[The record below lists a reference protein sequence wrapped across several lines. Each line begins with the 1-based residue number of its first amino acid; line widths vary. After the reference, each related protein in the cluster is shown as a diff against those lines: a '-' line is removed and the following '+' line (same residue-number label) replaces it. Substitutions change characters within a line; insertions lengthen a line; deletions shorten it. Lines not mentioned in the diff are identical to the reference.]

1 MNRKKHSH
9 PYLTRT
15 VLTRYFLSVLAI
27 PLLLTAVFFLAW
39 LICRQFIWQ
48 GSDPLY
54 RFLILLRELAPEI
67 VVFFSLA
74 GFFYFT
80 YQAIRQPLTYLDNL
94 IDAAKALSHPDETP
108 ISLPRAL
115 AEIQGELNLAREQ
128 SLRNIAAAKMAEQRK
143 NDLIV
148 YLAHDL
154 KTPLTSVIG
163 YLSLLRD
170 EPEISPELRAKY
182 TGIALDRAMRLEDL
196 INEFFDITRFNL
208 SAMTLELEQTSLTR
222 MLEQTVSEFDPVL
235 SEKGLTWHTD
245 IAPQV
250 QILCDRDKLER
261 VLDNLI
267 RNAVNY
273 SFPKTEIS
281 LFMAPKKG
289 GVEIRITNHGKTIPP
304 QKLERIFDQFYRL
317 DSSRSSATGGA
328 GLGLA
333 ISKEIVALHGGTI
346 QASSANESIVFTV
359 FLPANVILNS
369 NSY

>member
-1 MNRKKHSH
+1 MNKRSHS
-9 PYLTRT
+9 YLTR
-15 VLTRYFLSVLAI
+15 VIFTRYLLSVLAV
-27 PLLLTAVFFLAW
+27 PLLLTAVFFLSW
-39 LICRQFIWQ
+39 FICRQFIWYRT
-48 GSDPLY
+48 DPMY
-54 RFLILLRELAPEI
+54 QLLTSLRDFAPAI
-67 VVFFSLA
+67 VVFSSLV
-74 GFFYFT
+74 GFIYFT
-80 YQAIRQPLTYLDNL
+80 YRAIRQPLTYLENL

-108 ISLPRAL
+108 IALPREL
-115 AEIQGELNLAREQ
+115 TEIQGELNLVREQ

-170 EPEISPELRAKY
+170 EPDISAPLREKY
-182 TGIALDRAMRLEDL
+182 TAIALDRAMRLEDL

-208 SAMTLELEQTSLTR
+208 STITLEPEMTSLTR
-222 MLEQTVSEFDPVL
+222 MLEQTVHEFDPVL
-235 SEKGLTWHTD
+235 SEKGLKWRTD
-245 IAPQV
+245 ICPNV

-273 SFPKTEIS
+273 SYPETEIS
-281 LFMAPKKG
+281 LFMAPTPT
-289 GVEIRITNHGKTIPP
+289 GVEIRISNRGRTIPA

-333 ISKEIVALHGGTI
+333 ISKEIVTLHGGSIT
-346 QASSANESIVFTV
+346 ASSENESITFTV
-359 FLPANVILNS
+359 FLPANFRNS
-369 NSY
+369 QEI